1 VQAAEAAASGAWA
14 AAGAARA
21 TVAGLLQ
28 RLERVLQLHLLVG
41 PPRLWMWR
49 TVLKPLLNRKDPN

>member
-1 VQAAEAAASGAWA
+1 LK
-14 AAGAARA
+14 
-21 TVAGLLQ
+21 VAGLLQ

-49 TVLKPLLNRKDPN
+49 TVLKPLLNRKEVPCGF